1 MNNAEN
7 SGGEWLARGLK
18 FYGGINCRRDI
29 LSASDCFKR
38 AAKADRNLKS
48 KCLYYL
54 GLCYLCDGYKDL
66 DRAESSLKAAARC
79 GDRDALRR
87 LGLLYLEEGAY
98 PRPSKAAAAFKKAA
112 LNGDEKSKFYYGL
125 LLQTGRGSKRDEFA
139 AYRLFCEG
147 AASGDN
153 DCLTEKGRALLLGMG
168 VDKDLDAAEKAL
180 RSAAERGSLTA
191 LALTGVLLQT
201 RAEQENAAAQLSADS
216 CDDNGNNRPPAA
228 TEKADTKRIRAA
240 DGNGENA
247 CSKNGKCAD
256 AVSSEVGGK
265 LKEAVQI
272 YIEAAQGGDA
282 EGLYRLALCYY
293 EGIAVKRDVKK
304 AAAFFE
310 EAARKKHPKAM
321 ERTACLYGRGEG
333 VPLDYA
339 KARDGFAAACL
350 AGEDCRDK
358 ARLMAKY
365 LRRAK
370 TGYAEYYRMPLEY
383 ERGGYFIED
392 DVLVK
397 YNGGPDCRVPE
408 GVKKIAAG
416 AFTGRLKKVT
426 LPSTLVKV
434 DANAFSGAQVGEFSA
449 PRDCLAVRV
458 REGRLY
464 DKKGVKLG

>member
-1 MNNAEN
+1 MEERERSAD
-7 SGGEWLARGLK
+7 EWLARGLK

-29 LSASDCFKR
+29 LSAADCFKR
-38 AAKADRNLKS
+38 AAKADKKLKS

-66 DRAESSLKAAARC
+66 ERAERSLKAAVRC

-125 LLQTGRGSKRDEFA
+125 LLQTGRGARRDEFA

-153 DCLTEKGRALLLGMG
+153 DCLTEKGRALLLGRG
-168 VDKDLDAAEKAL
+168 VGKDSDAAEKAL
-180 RSAAERGSLTA
+180 RLAAEKGSLTA
-191 LALTGVLLQT
+191 LALTGALLQT
-201 RAEQENAAAQLSADS
+201 RAEQENTAAQISADS

-228 TEKADTKRIRAA
+228 TEKADTKRNCAA
-240 DGNGENA
+240 HRKGETA
-247 CSKNGKCAD
+247 LCTSDKCAGADLSKFGD
-256 AVSSEVGGK
+256 A

-293 EGIAVKRDVKK
+293 DGTGVKRDVKK

-339 KARDGFAAACL
+339 RARDGFAAACL

-370 TGYAEYYRMPLEY
+370 TGYAEYYRKPLEY

-397 YNGGPDCRVPE
+397 YTGGPDCRVPE
-408 GVKKIAAG
+408 GIKKIADG
-416 AFTGRLKKVT
+416 AFTGRLNKIV

-434 DANAFSGAQVGEFSA
+434 EANAFSGAQVGEFSA
-449 PRDCLAVRV
+449 PRDCLAVHV

-464 DKKGVKLG
+464 NKKGVKLG